1 MRVYFR
7 WGWLAICLMFSF
19 TCMSA
24 DVSEV
29 SETAAY
35 VLIEAETGTVL
46 DAKNEKMTMNA
57 GYLAK
62 LISILVI
69 AECINKGD
77 LSLTDELTASES
89 VRDTKGSV
97 VWLQNGDK
105 MSVDELLKAVIIGN
119 ANDALTVLAER
130 ISGNIEDFVMD
141 MNSEAF
147 ELGMRDSY
155 FVSPYGYA
163 DESGYTTA
171 YDIALVCSKLSKFVF
186 LQPYFKTWRDF
197 IKNEKVELVSEN
209 KLTRNYE
216 HHIGFKACH
225 SDENGYFLAEGGRN
239 TQGNTFIAVI
249 FGAEDE
255 TRVFN
260 KGKEL
265 LKDAFSK
272 YKVVSTEFPE
282 EMLVPIKVKNG
293 VETAVEIGIKELGK
307 AAVSKENKTIRSKVV
322 IPEYITAPV
331 REGQPVGTVA
341 FFNGDTIVF
350 ETDIISKHS
359 VYELSWDYV
368 LKQTLLKMIKK

>member
-147 ELGMRDSY
+147 EL
-155 FVSPYGYA
+155 
-163 DESGYTTA
+163 
-171 YDIALVCSKLSKFVF
+171 
-186 LQPYFKTWRDF
+186 
-197 IKNEKVELVSEN
+197 
-209 KLTRNYE
+209 
-216 HHIGFKACH
+216 
-225 SDENGYFLAEGGRN
+225 
-239 TQGNTFIAVI
+239 
-249 FGAEDE
+249 
-255 TRVFN
+255 
-260 KGKEL
+260 
-265 LKDAFSK
+265 
-272 YKVVSTEFPE
+272 
-282 EMLVPIKVKNG
+282 
-293 VETAVEIGIKELGK
+293 
-307 AAVSKENKTIRSKVV
+307 
-322 IPEYITAPV
+322 
-331 REGQPVGTVA
+331 
-341 FFNGDTIVF
+341 
-350 ETDIISKHS
+350 
-359 VYELSWDYV
+359 
-368 LKQTLLKMIKK
+368 